1 MDVLHRRVSLYCLF
15 HPSPLHSFTWLP
27 LLCPLIWLSSLCQS
41 VPFLSCNLSL
51 FLIPFRWLFYFFV
64 LSLLSSP
71 QLISGLLPASLP
83 LRFLLSEL
91 NLARLSQV
99 WVSYFDFP
107 SDLGV
112 WWTFLSL
119 RILKELDCLLLW
131 KGPSVEELLAMLK
144 HSPQRAP
151 FYQCWCPFSTH
162 RSNIITIM

>member
-1 MDVLHRRVSLYCLF
+1 MTPSLMSTHLAVIPVPVSSLPFLQF
-15 HPSPLHSFTWLP
+15 ISPPHSFQMT
-27 LLCPLIWLSSLCQS
+27 
-41 VPFLSCNLSL
+41 FL
-51 FLIPFRWLFYFFV
+51 FFF

-71 QLISGLLPASLP
+71 QLILSLLPASLP
-83 LRFLLSEL
+83 LRFFLSEL

-99 WVSYFDFP
+99 LVSYFDFP

-144 HSPQRAP
+144 HSPQRAH
-151 FYQCWCPFSTH
+151 FSQCWCPFSTY